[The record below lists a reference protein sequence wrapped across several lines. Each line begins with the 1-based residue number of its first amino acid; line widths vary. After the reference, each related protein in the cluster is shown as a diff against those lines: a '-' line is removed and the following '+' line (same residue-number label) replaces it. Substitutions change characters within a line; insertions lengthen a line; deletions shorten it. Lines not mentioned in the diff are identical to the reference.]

1 MNSVDSA
8 QTSAAGD
15 VVTNNVEPIPTYSEA
30 FPPLAGDAAGNV
42 ASSSTENQWLNP
54 KVQRLRSTVVTQ
66 IFHIPM
72 EERAFKQS
80 EFGQAQKDQSK
91 VCIDIMKQT
100 DTVIEM
106 STCRDGSLSLLVSGK
121 AENVL
126 KARREIFNK
135 LQTQASITI
144 NIPKDHHRVILGK
157 AGTRLQ
163 KLELETATKIN
174 IPRTEKQSTELTIVG
189 TQEGIH
195 RARQEIQ
202 MISDEQA
209 KLAMER
215 LPIEKIY
222 HPFVSGPR
230 NEFANQLIKEYGVRI
245 HIPPPSV
252 QKDEIVVSGEKDGV
266 AATVSKIMAVYQQKK
281 RNCKIISVEINKAQ
295 HKYIIG
301 PRGQTLQDIL
311 AEASVSVELPPA
323 DSLSETVV
331 LRGEPSKLGQGLT
344 IVYAKAN
351 SVVIREVAAAA
362 WLHRFIIGKKGANI
376 RALTANLPRV
386 NVEFHDEGN
395 KIVIEGP
402 PEEADQAQQQL
413 ETQVHD
419 LKLRMDFAEVR
430 IDPKFHKNIIGK
442 GGQSINKLR
451 DQYNVNIQIPTDTD
465 KSSLIRIE
473 GDPEGVKEAKLELE
487 QLGQRLVYLGL
498 NYFTKLF
505 CLNRNS
511 LLFQENEK
519 SKDVLIEQRFHRN
532 IIGQK
537 GEKIKGI
544 RDSFPKVNIS
554 FPDAKKKS
562 DVVNLRGPKNDGGEC
577 AIFIHC
583 LLCLYIVE
591 SIKNFCF
598 VVILS
603 AVLHILTVEKN
614 YCIDVPIFKQYHK
627 NIIGK
632 GGANIRKIREETN
645 TQIDLPKEDSEN
657 EVIVITGKKADCQKA
672 RKLIRAIEQEQ
683 ANIVEELVNINPQLH
698 NQLIGA
704 KGRLIRSLMEDYG
717 GNVQIHFP
725 TGTSGSD
732 KVTIRGPKEDVE
744 KAKGQLMQ
752 IAKQKELASFTK
764 ELKCKAELHRF
775 LIGRGGATIKKVRDE
790 TGARIIFPASNDTDK
805 ETITVM
811 GKQADVETACR
822 ILEEKIKSMVIHF
835 IPFSIP
841 FENIIEIETEI
852 DQKHH
857 KYFVARRGAVLR
869 DIADEFGGVTVSF
882 PRIGDQS
889 STVRIKGPSEC
900 VEGAKSKLAEIVD
913 DLENQVTIE
922 CLVDEQYHRTVIG
935 QKGRNIQAVTA
946 QFNVQVKFPSRNNAP
961 SQSEQPEVVENGV
974 NGEVNKDL
982 IMITGHKDRCQEAM
996 AAILALVPTSDQI
1009 EVPYKFH
1016 RYIIGQKGL
1025 GVRKLME
1032 DYDVTISI
1040 PPADQNSNFITV
1052 CFIAQPSHAIPIQQ
1066 ITGVKS
1072 KLENA
1077 KAGLMERVKVIEQE
1091 EEDRVLR
1098 SFTLTVD
1105 VPNQFHS
1112 QIIGRRGAIVTEIR
1126 TKHGVNIQFPDRDD
1140 ENQGQI
1146 RIIGYEKNAESAR
1159 DAVMKIVNELSSHIS
1174 QDIKIDRKVHPR
1186 LIGTK
1191 GRAIKK
1197 IMEDFG
1203 VDIRFIKEEDIVT
1216 VTGPL
1221 EKVEECVEHILNLEE
1236 EYVSSCSFSFIHLF
1250 FFKDTKRYSHS
1261 NYADGQKSNKPSN
1274 KAPFVVRD
1282 APWHQS

>member
-1 MNSVDSA
+1 
-8 QTSAAGD
+8 
-15 VVTNNVEPIPTYSEA
+15 
-30 FPPLAGDAAGNV
+30 
-42 ASSSTENQWLNP
+42 
-54 KVQRLRSTVVTQ
+54 
-66 IFHIPM
+66 M

-419 LKLRMDFAEVR
+419 LVSKLRMDFAEVR

-487 QLGQRLVYLGL
+487 QLGQRL
-498 NYFTKLF
+498 
-505 CLNRNS
+505 
-511 LLFQENEK
+511 ENEK

-562 DVVNLRGPKNDGGEC
+562 DVVNLRGPKN
-577 AIFIHC
+577 
-583 LLCLYIVE
+583 VE
-591 SIKNFCF
+591 KCYKYLKQLNDDM
-598 VVILS
+598 
-603 AVLHILTVEKN
+603 VEKN

-822 ILEEKIKSMVIHF
+822 ILEEKIKSM
-835 IPFSIP
+835 
-841 FENIIEIETEI
+841 ENIIEIETEI

-1040 PPADQNSNFITV
+1040 PPADQNSNFIT
-1052 CFIAQPSHAIPIQQ
+1052 

-1140 ENQGQI
+1140 ENQRCSIHQGQI

-1236 EYVSSCSFSFIHLF
+1236 EYMQDIAEQE
-1250 FFKDTKRYSHS
+1250 DTKRYSHS

-1282 APWHQS
+1282 APWHQSVDTNNLEEFPSLGGPSSGNNSAASAPAWGRRY

>member
-8 QTSAAGD
+8 QTSGELTAGD

-487 QLGQRLVYLGL
+487 QLGQRL
-498 NYFTKLF
+498 
-505 CLNRNS
+505 
-511 LLFQENEK
+511 ENEK

-544 RDSFPKVNIS
+544 RDSF
-554 FPDAKKKS
+554 
-562 DVVNLRGPKNDGGEC
+562 
-577 AIFIHC
+577 
-583 LLCLYIVE
+583 
-591 SIKNFCF
+591 
-598 VVILS
+598 
-603 AVLHILTVEKN
+603 
-614 YCIDVPIFKQYHK
+614 
-627 NIIGK
+627 
-632 GGANIRKIREETN
+632 
-645 TQIDLPKEDSEN
+645 
-657 EVIVITGKKADCQKA
+657 
-672 RKLIRAIEQEQ
+672 
-683 ANIVEELVNINPQLH
+683 
-698 NQLIGA
+698 
-704 KGRLIRSLMEDYG
+704 
-717 GNVQIHFP
+717 
-725 TGTSGSD
+725 
-732 KVTIRGPKEDVE
+732 
-744 KAKGQLMQ
+744 
-752 IAKQKELASFTK
+752 
-764 ELKCKAELHRF
+764 
-775 LIGRGGATIKKVRDE
+775 
-790 TGARIIFPASNDTDK
+790 
-805 ETITVM
+805 
-811 GKQADVETACR
+811 
-822 ILEEKIKSMVIHF
+822 
-835 IPFSIP
+835 
-841 FENIIEIETEI
+841 
-852 DQKHH
+852 
-857 KYFVARRGAVLR
+857 
-869 DIADEFGGVTVSF
+869 
-882 PRIGDQS
+882 
-889 STVRIKGPSEC
+889 
-900 VEGAKSKLAEIVD
+900 
-913 DLENQVTIE
+913 
-922 CLVDEQYHRTVIG
+922 
-935 QKGRNIQAVTA
+935 
-946 QFNVQVKFPSRNNAP
+946 
-961 SQSEQPEVVENGV
+961 
-974 NGEVNKDL
+974 
-982 IMITGHKDRCQEAM
+982 
-996 AAILALVPTSDQI
+996 
-1009 EVPYKFH
+1009 
-1016 RYIIGQKGL
+1016 
-1025 GVRKLME
+1025 
-1032 DYDVTISI
+1032 
-1040 PPADQNSNFITV
+1040 
-1052 CFIAQPSHAIPIQQ
+1052 
-1066 ITGVKS
+1066 
-1072 KLENA
+1072 
-1077 KAGLMERVKVIEQE
+1077 
-1091 EEDRVLR
+1091 
-1098 SFTLTVD
+1098 
-1105 VPNQFHS
+1105 
-1112 QIIGRRGAIVTEIR
+1112 
-1126 TKHGVNIQFPDRDD
+1126 
-1140 ENQGQI
+1140 
-1146 RIIGYEKNAESAR
+1146 
-1159 DAVMKIVNELSSHIS
+1159 
-1174 QDIKIDRKVHPR
+1174 
-1186 LIGTK
+1186 
-1191 GRAIKK
+1191 
-1197 IMEDFG
+1197 
-1203 VDIRFIKEEDIVT
+1203 
-1216 VTGPL
+1216 
-1221 EKVEECVEHILNLEE
+1221 
-1236 EYVSSCSFSFIHLF
+1236 
-1250 FFKDTKRYSHS
+1250 
-1261 NYADGQKSNKPSN
+1261 
-1274 KAPFVVRD
+1274 
-1282 APWHQS
+1282 